1 MGPIDGKPEKPPVFH
16 HIMEIKQPDTMKDL
30 KYCAL
35 MVGAA
40 VSETYL
46 LPSSFAFFAHHFNRM
61 VRLQKRR

>member
-1 MGPIDGKPEKPPVFH
+1 MDPISGKIGEKYIFQ
-16 HIMEIKQPDTMKDL
+16 HIVEIKQPDTMQDL